1 MWHSVWDDAAI
12 LNRVSAVLAV
22 LALGVF
28 GTIAIKW
35 LAARPVFAI
44 QRVVVTGEMRNAD
57 PAQIAA
63 AVQHGLRGTFF
74 TMDLAAARDALQKV
88 PWVRQVSVRRQWPG
102 RLGIAVEEHQP
113 LARWNDTALVNT
125 QGEVFDAEYG
135 EELPDFYGP
144 DGTAGEV
151 TAHYREFSA
160 PLRTLQLGI
169 DALSRSARGAWDV
182 KLDDGMTIALGREQV
197 GERWARWMQV
207 SERYRDRIAQGG
219 QLAAVDMRYANGFAA
234 RIIGGGKDEAAG
246 TRVTKAV
253 PAKRG

>member
-1 MWHSVWDDAAI
+1 MWHSVWNDAAI
-12 LNRVSAVLAV
+12 LNRVSALLAV
-22 LALGVF
+22 FALGVF
-28 GTIAIKW
+28 GTAAVKW

-44 QRVVVTGEMRNAD
+44 QRVVVTGEMNNAD
-57 PAQIAA
+57 PVHIAA
-63 AVQHGLRGTFF
+63 VVQHGLRGTFF

-88 PWVRQVSVRRQWPG
+88 SWLRSVSVRRQWPG
-102 RLGIAVEEHQP
+102 RLEIAVEEHRP
-113 LARWNDTALVNT
+113 LARWNDTALVNM
-125 QGEVFDAEYG
+125 QGEVFEAGYG

-151 TAHYREFSA
+151 TARYREFSA
-160 PLRTLQLGI
+160 PLRTLQFGI

-182 KLDDGMTIALGREQV
+182 KLDDGMTVALGREQV

-219 QLAAVDMRYANGFAA
+219 ELVAVDMRYANGFAA
-234 RIIGGGKDEAAG
+234 RIIGGGKDAAG
-246 TRVTKAV
+246 GAKTTKAV